1 MKNVYSVYDELTGFM
16 GPVVDS
22 NDDVAKRNFSYMI
35 RNSKEYAM
43 NANDYSLYFIGE
55 FDEKKGLMVPCTPP
69 KLLIRAAECFRKEE
83 WADL

>member
-35 RNSKEYAM
+35 ANSQEYTT
-43 NANDYSLYFIGE
+43 NAKDYALYFVGE
-55 FDEKKGLMVPCTPP
+55 FDEMKGLMIPCTPP
-69 KLLIRAAECFRKEE
+69 SLLMRATDCIRREE
-83 WADL
+83 